1 MARIIEEFPAKWRRR
16 RYPWDEWLDGKPRV
30 LTQGED
36 FTVGLVAMQRHFAR
50 TAKERDL
57 QGHTR
62 IISATEIAVQAVAR
76 DAAENLATSPP
87 RWQHGGDDRAVQTEE
102 ARLEERWLTVADGG
116 AGAAGRSELL
126 SEEMAGPDEISA
138 NTGQ

>member
-36 FTVGLVAMQRHFAR
+36 FTVSLVAMQRHFAR
-50 TAKERDL
+50 TAKERGL

-76 DAAENLATSPP
+76 DGDENLATSPP
-87 RWQHGGDDRAVQTEE
+87 RWQHGGDDRAVQTEKT
-102 ARLEERWLTVADGG
+102 RLEERWLTVADGVG
-116 AGAAGRSELL
+116 TAGRSELL
-126 SEEMAGPDEISA
+126 SEETAGPDEISA
-138 NTGQ
+138 SAGQ